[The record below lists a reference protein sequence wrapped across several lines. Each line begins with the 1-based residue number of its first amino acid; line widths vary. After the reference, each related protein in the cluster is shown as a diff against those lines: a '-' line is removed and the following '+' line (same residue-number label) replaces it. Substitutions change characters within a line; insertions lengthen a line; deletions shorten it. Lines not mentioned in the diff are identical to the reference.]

1 MSADEDERWLVVDGR
16 RWRRQDPDL
25 PEDVAARLLSHL
37 GRGRSAV
44 RALRKDGQDPAPA
57 RHRVSLAKHGLGER
71 GTPWWEQDADAKEH
85 RWQEA
90 LAELDRLDEDDDQH
104 GDDQHGDDQDPGA

>member
-1 MSADEDERWLVVDGR
+1 MAEEVDEAERWMVVKGR

-25 PEDVAARLLSHL
+25 PDEIAARLLSHL

-44 RALRKDGQDPAPA
+44 RSLRAAGHDPAPA

-71 GTPWWEQDADAKEH
+71 GTPWWEQGQQEKRE
-85 RWQEA
+85 RWTSA
-90 LAELDRLDEDDDQH
+90 LDELDHLDRTEGHDQSRD
-104 GDDQHGDDQDPGA
+104 G